1 MENSQKIVFVL
12 CALVLVFIVYL
23 IIMEIRMQRLAK
35 RISFFCRGRSGSSM
49 EEFLRDF
56 CERVEKLEKNNKD
69 LQKQIYV
76 LEKLVNRSYQKTSI
90 LRYDAYEEMGGKL
103 SFVLCMLDKKD
114 DGFLYN
120 VVSSRD
126 GSYSYIKEVIDG
138 ESFTKLTEEEEE
150 VLIRTIEKE

>member
-1 MENSQKIVFVL
+1 MEASLQE
-12 CALVLVFIVYL
+12 Y
-23 IIMEIRMQRLAK
+23 
-35 RISFFCRGRSGSSM
+35 
-49 EEFLRDF
+49 
-56 CERVEKLEKNNKD
+56 CEKVEKINKNNQD
-69 LQKQIYV
+69 LQKQIYT
-76 LEKLVNRSYQKTSI
+76 LQKLVNRSYQKTSI

-150 VLIRTIEKE
+150 VLIRTVEKE